1 MLGEVLLLVAFDP
14 GLLQGFSV
22 EVTNSISVAGTV
34 LLLSD
39 LIVLVVVP
47 DDDDDDD
54 DDDDL
59 FA

>member
-22 EVTNSISVAGTV
+22 EVTNSISVAGKV

-47 DDDDDDD
+47 DDDD
-54 DDDDL
+54 L

>member
-1 MLGEVLLLVAFDP
+1 MGEVLLLVCFDP

-47 DDDDDDD
+47 DDDDE
-54 DDDDL
+54 DDDL